1 MPWCD
6 PPVVAVPYFIRSS
19 ASVCIYGCIHS
30 YYSFFLLFKD
40 KNNEIMAM
48 VKSDLIHK
56 RLNGKALREYKQTIT
71 LSQIQREMLVG
82 TLLGDASIPFRKGK
96 STLSVKFTQTLSR
109 AEYIQQ
115 TFLKTRSGDFVG
127 APPRVQKICDMRG
140 GQARR
145 LSIYTVSNFLSPLVY
160 LI

>member
-1 MPWCD
+1 
-6 PPVVAVPYFIRSS
+6 
-19 ASVCIYGCIHS
+19 
-30 YYSFFLLFKD
+30 
-40 KNNEIMAM
+40 MAM

-127 APPRVQKICDMRG
+127 APPRVQNICG
-140 GQARR
+140 GGARDR
-145 LSIYTVSNFLSPLVY
+145 QQIRFKTYSHPE
-160 LI
+160 

>member
-1 MPWCD
+1 MPCCD
-6 PPVVAVPYFIRSS
+6 PPVDPVPDWIRSS

-115 TFLKTRSGDFVG
+115 TFLKTLWAHPRECRRFVICGEVKRGDY
-127 APPRVQKICDMRG
+127 Q
-140 GQARR
+140 
-145 LSIYTVSNFLSPLVY
+145 SIRFRTFCHLWST
-160 LI
+160 

>member
-1 MPWCD
+1 
-6 PPVVAVPYFIRSS
+6 
-19 ASVCIYGCIHS
+19 
-30 YYSFFLLFKD
+30 
-40 KNNEIMAM
+40 M